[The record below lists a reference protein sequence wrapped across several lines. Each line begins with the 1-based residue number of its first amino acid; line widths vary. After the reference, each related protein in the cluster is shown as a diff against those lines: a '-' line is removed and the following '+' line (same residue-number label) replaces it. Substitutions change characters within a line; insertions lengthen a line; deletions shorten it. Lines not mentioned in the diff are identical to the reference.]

1 MDTAN
6 QLGTPPMKGIRQ
18 TQTAIINRASPR
30 DGGYVRL
37 RINRIV
43 FVTAYKQQS
52 GQVLALTV
60 IMMLVLGI
68 ATFML
73 FNTGQLVTRKTKLTN
88 AADAA
93 AYSAAVEEARVM
105 NFMAYTNRARIAN
118 QVAIAQAVSLVSWMN
133 YARKVANNIKKV
145 LRYAKYVAGLA
156 GPEGLTIAEIV
167 SKVATT
173 VARAVAKADK
183 LVTSTANVEIRSLD
197 KVTGILSKSQ
207 DLVIGLLLKKSKGAI
222 GQFELHSI
230 VSTVVYDNDRDA
242 SVTYVSS
249 GVSARPF
256 YQWVKEYF
264 HHYKLGPDHNRYKN
278 VIMEARDGFTRNRHE
293 NELGGT
299 LKVRGGAD
307 LLKYNTW
314 AAVDT
319 LSFHIPIPIIGKE
332 VPIGWGSAQT
342 GKKRS
347 YLKGESHGRGWKSPY
362 DRKRQRPYGG
372 SRRANKRATKRAQK
386 NSTRLAGRSK
396 GRSGYRGLRQYYDI
410 ADVEPKNFTKK
421 SKDYC
426 DMSSSLTGP
435 CITVEAEIEKDQVRT
450 TETIEGGDK
459 KDTMVDSQAKQKNAK
474 AGESMKLK
482 DAEAG
487 GVMTAIASAQVYFY
501 RPYDSE
507 NFHRHDKFQKDSEN
521 YIEYGSLFSPYWQAR
536 LVPTPRLARA
546 ALVAAQGASL
556 P

>member
-1 MDTAN
+1 
-6 QLGTPPMKGIRQ
+6 MKGIRQ
-18 TQTAIINRASPR
+18 AQTVIINRASPR
-30 DGGYVRL
+30 DGGYVRI
-37 RINRIV
+37 RIDRII
-43 FVTAYKQQS
+43 FVRAYRQQS
-52 GQVLALTV
+52 GQVLALAV

-68 ATFML
+68 ATFIL
-73 FNTGQLVTRKTKLTN
+73 FNTGQLVTRKTQLTN

-93 AYSAAVEEARVM
+93 AYSAAIEEARVM

-133 YARKVANNIKKV
+133 YASKVANNIKKV
-145 LRYAKYVAGLA
+145 LKYAKYVAELA

-167 SKVATT
+167 HKVATI

-183 LVTSTANVEIRSLD
+183 LVTSTANVEIRGLD

-207 DLVIGLLLKKSKGAI
+207 DLVIGLLLRKSKGAI
-222 GQFELHSI
+222 GQLELHSI
-230 VSTVVYDNDRDA
+230 VSAVVYDNDRDA

-249 GVSARPF
+249 GVNARPF
-256 YQWVKEYF
+256 YQWVKKYF

-293 NELGGT
+293 NELAGT

-332 VPIGWGSAQT
+332 APIGWGSAQT

-362 DRKRQRPYGG
+362 DRKRQRPYGS
-372 SRRANKRATKRAQK
+372 SRKANKHATKQSKK
-386 NSTRLAGRSK
+386 NSTRLARRSR
-396 GRSGYRGLRQYYDI
+396 GRSGYRGLRRYYDI
-410 ADVEPKNFTKK
+410 ANIDPKDSTKK
-421 SKDYC
+421 NKDYC
-426 DMSSSLTGP
+426 HMSSSLAGP
-435 CITVEAEIEKDQVRT
+435 CITVEAVIDKSRVRT
-450 TETIEGGDK
+450 TESIKDDK
-459 KDTMVDSQAKQKNAK
+459 KNANTNTKDKDKKN
-474 AGESMKLK
+474 SMASLQMNLK

-487 GVMTAIASAQVYFY
+487 GVMTAISSAQVYFY
-501 RPYDSE
+501 RPYDLE
-507 NFHRHDKFQKDSEN
+507 DFHRHDKFQKDSEN

-536 LVPTPRLARA
+536 LVPTPKVTRT
-546 ALVAAQGASL
+546 ALVATQGIHL